1 MMDLTYYSRANMK
14 AGRSK
19 SISTNRAKKLL
30 KKLEKQNGTKG
41 VKEGKE
47 NVECSSEYT
56 SPRKGDSER
65 RKEENI

>member
-1 MMDLTYYSRANMK
+1 MDLTYYSRANMK

-30 KKLEKQNGTKG
+30 RKWEKSDAAKG
-41 VKEGKE
+41 IKERKE
-47 NVECSSEYT
+47 NVERNSEHT
-56 SPRKGDSER
+56 SPREGDSER